1 MHKGFFTDVMQQRP
15 ALFATMLAFNG
26 MNSKGLHDRE
36 GSFASQVTPEAQCA
50 IVLSKVQG
58 LSADNIALLSASS
71 VVQRHMLAPSPSP
84 SLSSSP
90 AHLSEDSSPLEITQD
105 LGSQANL
112 PLFWDFAE
120 ESRRLIF
127 LSHEEL
133 TALILYFG
141 VAIHAAR
148 YAHLVNH
155 ADVVA
160 LRHALGAKAYTYG
173 LVRGRFQVGSVAK
186 FFRARS
192 QGIGNSEQIYDVD
205 DIIQSIKRDGDVAF
219 GLCMAS
225 WPQALQNHA
234 CALLGRHI
242 SPILDADDATIR
254 GVWFALK
261 KLLLR
266 EVAPQWAPCFD

>member
-26 MNSKGLHDRE
+26 VSSNGEHGRG
-36 GSFASQVTPEAQCA
+36 GSFASQASPTQRCA
-50 IVLSKVQG
+50 STLSEVQG
-58 LSADNIALLSASS
+58 LSADDIALLSASS
-71 VVQRHMLAPSPSP
+71 VVQRYMFADAQAHEAPA
-84 SLSSSP
+84 SSSSFSP
-90 AHLSEDSSPLEITQD
+90 NQALENSPPLET
-105 LGSQANL
+105 LQASR

-127 LSHEEL
+127 LSHDEL
-133 TALILYFG
+133 TTLILYFG
-141 VAIHAAR
+141 VAIHASR

-160 LRHALGAKAYTYG
+160 LRHALGSEAYTYG
-173 LVRGRFQVGSVAK
+173 LVRGRFQLGSIAK
-186 FFRARS
+186 FFKARS
-192 QGIGNSEQIYDVD
+192 QGIGNSEQIYTVD
-205 DIIQSIKRDGDVAF
+205 DIVQSIKRDGDVALA
-219 GLCMAS
+219 LCMAR

-242 SPILDADDATIR
+242 SPIIDADDATVR